1 MARHFLHLIV
11 RKISSTI
18 YNALYFYTYISYTKI
33 NQLINSTN
41 ITGSP
46 SSINLSG
53 LVGSFPARTVLMIVG
68 SFTVV
73 LTVVAVSIGVICRIQ
88 FRSVPSSSP
97 PCVIQRINNGSR
109 SSAHSQNGSYE
120 GDIGKDKRIVL
131 LSINGGRSSLNLSY
145 IWFFNPCSLER
156 IYY

>member
-1 MARHFLHLIV
+1 MNF
-11 RKISSTI
+11 
-18 YNALYFYTYISYTKI
+18 NYISNTII

-145 IWFFNPCSLER
+145 IWLILWLCSLER

>member
-1 MARHFLHLIV
+1 MFY
-11 RKISSTI
+11 I
-18 YNALYFYTYISYTKI
+18 YYIGYTVI

-41 ITGSP
+41 FTGSP

-131 LSINGGRSSLNLSY
+131 LSINGGRSSLKIKLDIIPSMLFRNDLVLTY
-145 IWFFNPCSLER
+145 FC
-156 IYY
+156 IY

>member
-1 MARHFLHLIV
+1 MERHFLHLMV

-18 YNALYFYTYISYTKI
+18 YNVSHFFNYISHTII
-33 NQLINSTN
+33 NQFINSAN
-41 ITGSP
+41 FKGSP

-109 SSAHSQNGSYE
+109 SSAHSRNESYE
-120 GDIGKDKRIVL
+120 EDIGKDKRIVL
-131 LSINGGRSSLNLSY
+131 LSINGGKLCLNS
-145 IWFFNPCSLER
+145 I
-156 IYY
+156 

>member
-1 MARHFLHLIV
+1 MFWKKKSRMARHFLHLMV
-11 RKISSTI
+11 RRISSTI
-18 YNALYFYTYISYTKI
+18 YNVSRFNYVSHTII
-33 NQLINSTN
+33 NQLMNSTKF
-41 ITGSP
+41 TGSP

-131 LSINGGRSSLNLSY
+131 LSINGGRSSLK
-145 IWFFNPCSLER
+145 FR
-156 IYY
+156 

>member
-1 MARHFLHLIV
+1 MFYIF
-11 RKISSTI
+11 TI
-18 YNALYFYTYISYTKI
+18 INYISHTII
-33 NQLINSTN
+33 NQFINSAN
-41 ITGSP
+41 FTGSP

-109 SSAHSQNGSYE
+109 SSAHSRNESYE
-120 GDIGKDKRIVL
+120 EDIGKDKRIVL
-131 LSINGGRSSLNLSY
+131 LSINGGKLCLNSS
-145 IWFFNPCSLER
+145 
-156 IYY
+156 

>member
-1 MARHFLHLIV
+1 MARHFLHLMV
-11 RKISSTI
+11 RRISSTI
-18 YNALYFYTYISYTKI
+18 YNVSRFSNNINYVSHTII
-33 NQLINSTN
+33 NQLMNSTKF
-41 ITGSP
+41 TGSP

-131 LSINGGRSSLNLSY
+131 LSINGGRSSLKIKLD
-145 IWFFNPCSLER
+145 IIP
-156 IYY
+156 IV

>member
-1 MARHFLHLIV
+1 MARHFLHLMV
-11 RKISSTI
+11 RRISSTI
-18 YNALYFYTYISYTKI
+18 YNVSRFSNNDISHTII
-33 NQLINSTN
+33 NQLINSTKF
-41 ITGSP
+41 TGSP

-131 LSINGGRSSLNLSY
+131 LSINGGRYSLK
-145 IWFFNPCSLER
+145 FR
-156 IYY
+156 